1 MKFTNDHGL
10 CERRRRH
17 WKLEEGPNILGMD
30 GKLARESRDL
40 NDSSKPLD
48 ETSMGELL
56 KIFTPE
62 QLTRYECY
70 RRSSL
75 SKPALKRIFNSI
87 TGASLN
93 PNALIVLAA
102 VCKLHVGQ
110 IVESA
115 REVASSYEVSDLD
128 PLEVEHVQEAHR
140 RIQACGDTFDK
151 FKVIRA
157 TKL

>member
-1 MKFTNDHGL
+1 M
-10 CERRRRH
+10 E
-17 WKLEEGPNILGMD
+17 

-40 NDSSKPLD
+40 NNSSKPLD

-87 TGASLN
+87 TGTSLN
-93 PNALIVLAA
+93 PNSLIVLAA
-102 VCKLHVGQ
+102 VCKLYIGQ

-140 RIQACGDTFDK
+140 RIQACGTFEK
-151 FKVIRA
+151 FKVIRT